1 MNKTLLKQWWH
12 DNWAYTIV
20 ILFDLVMFTWSLCES
35 DHFDR
40 WSIITWA
47 MVGVLMGFLA
57 AQATLTWTWQNT
69 AYKAINQWGS
79 FDTEDERITVPC
91 PGEFSE
97 DTKRLSRIMYNGFR
111 QGTGNTWKPW
121 DDLTPKQQERL
132 YQVMYAHDVIALTLA
147 MRFNDTGEEDT
158 NHE

>member
-1 MNKTLLKQWWH
+1 MNKTLLKQWWR
-12 DNWAYTIV
+12 DNWAYIIV

-40 WSIITWA
+40 LSVITWA

-79 FDTEDERITVPC
+79 FDTEDEHITVPV
-91 PGEFSE
+91 PGEFNE
-97 DTKRLSRIMYNGFR
+97 GTKRMSRIMYEGFR
-111 QGTGNTWKPW
+111 QGSRYAWKPW
-121 DDLTPKQQERL
+121 DALTARQQERF
-132 YQVMYAHDVIALTLA
+132 YEVTYAHDMIALTLA
-147 MRFNDTGEEDT
+147 SRCNQPEEG
-158 NHE
+158 NNGHE